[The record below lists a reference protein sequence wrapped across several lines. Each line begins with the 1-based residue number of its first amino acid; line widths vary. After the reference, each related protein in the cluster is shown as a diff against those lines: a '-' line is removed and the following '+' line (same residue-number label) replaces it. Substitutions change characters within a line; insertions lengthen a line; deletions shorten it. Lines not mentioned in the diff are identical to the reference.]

1 MLLMEHYNIKCCNNL
16 LGGKL
21 WTSPDQQKDST
32 GSMDQSAWRYSKIE
46 RLVGVSLTCNQLYLF
61 WLRREVEKKHL
72 IQFIF
77 LHELTNNSPHLK
89 WIKVQVVDL
98 SKSALKLNKAQKKSA
113 TKSFCI

>member
-1 MLLMEHYNIKCCNNL
+1 MLLMEHYNIKCWNNL

-61 WLRREVEKKHL
+61 WLRREVEKKTPDTVYFSSWADK
-72 IQFIF
+72 QF
-77 LHELTNNSPHLK
+77 PPLK
-89 WIKVQVVDL
+89 M
-98 SKSALKLNKAQKKSA
+98 N
-113 TKSFCI
+113 